1 MVFLQHGVIKDDM
14 SLTLNRY
21 NTNFTGFITSTQ
33 GEYKSILEYPYF
45 YSEKEVWCTGLPVFD
60 ELEDRA
66 QKIILVMPTWR
77 QELMQQKWNDEKN
90 VMEWIPSMDIKS
102 SSYYKHYYSLL
113 HNQKLQ
119 GTCKRYG
126 YKIAFKSHPLLES
139 YISEIADDKKTYV
152 INRKMYISDWAM
164 KQNKDVLMHIV
175 IHEIIHILNPEYT
188 EEKVIEE
195 TDKKFSKLRNLSEWK
210 VFL

>member
-1 MVFLQHGVIKDDM
+1 
-14 SLTLNRY
+14 
-21 NTNFTGFITSTQ
+21 
-33 GEYKSILEYPYF
+33 
-45 YSEKEVWCTGLPVFD
+45 
-60 ELEDRA
+60 
-66 QKIILVMPTWR
+66 MPTWR

-139 YISEIADDKKTYV
+139 YISEIADDKNIEWWGKEKSYRDAFAEGSMMITDYSSV
-152 INRKMYISDWAM
+152 AFEFAYLRKP
-164 KQNKDVLMHIV
+164 IV
-175 IHEIIHILNPEYT
+175 YYQF
-188 EEKVIEE
+188 
-195 TDKKFSKLRNLSEWK
+195 DKKAFFEKHTYRK
-210 VFL
+210 GVF